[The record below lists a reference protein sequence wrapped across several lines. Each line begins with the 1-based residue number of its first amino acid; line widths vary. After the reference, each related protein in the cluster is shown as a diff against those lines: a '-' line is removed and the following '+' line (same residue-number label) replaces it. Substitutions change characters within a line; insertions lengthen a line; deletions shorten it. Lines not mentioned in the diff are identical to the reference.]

1 MGMCMQCAFEGSKAA
16 ASAGGAAGVP
26 GVLAAASAALGLRK
40 LRNWLALRGYR
51 VLSAMRLKIATGVV
65 VWVFVLAF
73 YGVRF

>member
-1 MGMCMQCAFEGSKAA
+1 MSMCMQCAFEGSKAA

-40 LRNWLALRGYR
+40 LSNWLALRGHR
-51 VLSAMRLKIATGVV
+51 VLSPTRLKVATGII

-73 YGVRF
+73 YGVSF